1 MEKNKEAKKEKNSNA
16 VTENRQKRVD
26 APKKKS
32 VDVPQKP
39 KHPVQSRRPAKSTS
53 DGRKRPA
60 GGEKRPADGRKR
72 PADSGKGP
80 AGSRK
85 RPSRRRL
92 RIDPATTI
100 YPFAAIFIL
109 CLFFIVEP
117 VGSTNALSA
126 IRGFLG
132 NEMGTYYLLVGLGV
146 LVVSLWVS
154 FTPIGQIT
162 LGEPGEKP
170 QYPFFTWGAMV
181 FTCGLAADILFYSFC
196 EWISYA
202 QEPHIAK
209 MGSIQDWASTY
220 PLFHWGF
227 IPWSFYAMLAAC
239 FGFMLHVRKRTKQ
252 KYSEACRPILGDKT
266 DRWQGKIID
275 VLAVIALIAG
285 TATTFSVATPL
296 LSLALT
302 TLFGIPGSKFMTI
315 AILIVICLVY
325 TIAVLKGIEGVSWLA
340 NACMALF
347 GALLVYVLVFGGQ
360 PVYIIETGFSALG
373 NMLQNFI
380 ALSTWTDPLRETNFP
395 QNWTIF
401 FWAYWMVW
409 AVASPFF
416 MGSISRGRTVKQV
429 ILGTYVFGV
438 ASTLISFIVLGNYGL
453 GLQMHGKF
461 DVLGFFTASGGDL
474 YGTVIEVIKTL
485 PLWRLVLVVLVL
497 SMVAFYATSFD
508 GITLVASQYS
518 YRELREGQEASRKM
532 KLFWAVLLIM
542 LPIALIFS
550 EGSMNNLQTVSI
562 IAAFPIGL
570 VIILIIA
577 SFIRDARAY
586 LKELEG

>member
-1 MEKNKEAKKEKNSNA
+1 MEKKENATKQTQTERQKTQRPPQSNA
-16 VTENRQKRVD
+16 GGS
-26 APKKKS
+26 A
-32 VDVPQKP
+32 PQKAQRP
-39 KHPVQSRRPAKSTS
+39 PHSKASGSAPQKEQRPRQNSPAKGTTG
-53 DGRKRPA
+53 GRKRPA
-60 GGEKRPADGRKR
+60 RG
-72 PADSGKGP
+72 
-80 AGSRK
+80 
-85 RPSRRRL
+85 RL

-117 VGSTNALSA
+117 EGSTNALSA

-146 LVVSLWVS
+146 LAVSLWVS

-252 KYSEACRPILGDKT
+252 KYSEACRPILGEKT

-347 GALLVYVLVFGGQ
+347 GALLFYVLVFGGQ

-380 ALSTWTDPLRETNFP
+380 SLSTWTDPLRETNFP

-429 ILGTYVFGV
+429 ILGTYIFGV

-461 DVLGFFTASGGDL
+461 DVLGFFTKSGGDL
-474 YGTVIEVIKTL
+474 YATVIEVIRTL

-518 YRELREGQEASRKM
+518 YRELKEGQEASRKM

-577 SFIRDARAY
+577 SFIRDAGEY
-586 LKELEG
+586 LKELNG